1 MPQAMTSTAA
11 TLRRS
16 PRKDPFRYGH
26 RWVDGEMVPL
36 TYADVLDPQIGDFI
50 AENTIHNQLRDLF
63 WRVLARRFRDRDDVA
78 VWSDLKL
85 RFGTAGKGPAPDVCV
100 VEGVEDPERLRGS
113 YWVGREPGRVLLVM
127 EIVSRDYSFK
137 DYRDVKET
145 YQQNRIP
152 EMILVDP
159 QGDYLSD
166 PARLSGYR
174 LQPNGRYV
182 GIPVRDSGL
191 VSLQTDL
198 RITSD
203 PESWWGFTV
212 VDLRTGER
220 LLTPEEETEQLK
232 DAEER
237 AKAAKRQATAA
248 KKQAT
253 AAKKQAT
260 AAKKQATAAEKQ
272 ARLEAVARRAAEER
286 AEAIAAQAT
295 TEREKLLAEIERLRA
310 SAREE
315 P

>member
-1 MPQAMTSTAA
+1 MPQAVPSTA
-11 TLRRS
+11 TTTRRS
-16 PRKDPFRYGH
+16 SRKDPFRYGH

-50 AENTIHNQLRDLF
+50 AENTIHNELRSLF
-63 WRVLARRFRDRDDVA
+63 WRLLARRFRDRADVA

-85 RFGTAGKGPAPDVCV
+85 RFGDAGKGPAPDVCV
-100 VEGVEDPERLRGS
+100 VEGVEDPGRLRGS
-113 YWVGREPGRVLLVM
+113 YWAGRDPGKVFLVM
-127 EIVSRDYSFK
+127 EIVSRDYRFK
-137 DYRDVKET
+137 DYRDAKEI
-145 YQQNRIP
+145 YQRHRIP

-174 LQPNGRYV
+174 LQHDGRYA
-182 GIPVRDSGL
+182 GIPVQDGGL

-212 VDLRTGER
+212 VDLCTGER
-220 LLTPEEETEQLK
+220 LLTPEEEAERVK
-232 DAEER
+232 EAEEQV
-237 AKAAKRQATAA
+237 AAA

-253 AAKKQAT
+253 AAKKQVT

-272 ARLEAVARRAAEER
+272 ARLEVVARRAAEER
-286 AEAIAAQAT
+286 AEAVAA
-295 TEREKLLAEIERLRA
+295 EREKLLAEIERLRA

-315 P
+315 L